1 LSSSEPF
8 SQAWSSAP
16 PVPLQTEL
24 QDLAAKYATLVVL
37 REARDMGDDQH
48 PSEALRDLSI
58 TFPGSLRELDTLG
71 LPELRRRAAATLAA
85 ARGAVP
91 EPWMAWIIAFH
102 RLLAA
107 ALLIKRAAGSRHG
120 PTIGQVTRD
129 TLMADASQ
137 VAGMAV
143 GITMFEAF
151 VHPPGGRLAPL
162 VLREV
167 AARFDVPL
175 DEVVRTLFPSR
186 RPGPRG

>member
-1 LSSSEPF
+1 LSP
-8 SQAWSSAP
+8 A
-16 PVPLQTEL
+16 EL
-24 QDLAAKYATLVVL
+24 QELAAKYAALVVL
-37 REARDMGDDQH
+37 RESRDHGDEEH
-48 PSEALRDLSI
+48 PSETLRDLSQS
-58 TFPGSLRELDTLG
+58 FPGCLRELDTLG

-85 ARGAVP
+85 AQGAAP
-91 EPWMAWIIAFH
+91 EPWMSWILAFH

-129 TLMADASQ
+129 ALLVEASQ
-137 VAGMAV
+137 LAGMPV
-143 GITMFEAF
+143 SGPLFDAF

-167 AARFDVPL
+167 AERFAVPL

>member
-1 LSSSEPF
+1 VLSP
-8 SQAWSSAP
+8 A
-16 PVPLQTEL
+16 EL
-24 QDLAAKYATLVVL
+24 QELAAKYAALVVL
-37 REARDMGDDQH
+37 REARDHGDEEH
-48 PSEALRDLSI
+48 PSETLRDLSQS
-58 TFPGSLRELDTLG
+58 FPGSLRELDTLG
-71 LPELRRRAAATLAA
+71 LTELRRRAAATLAA
-85 ARGAVP
+85 AQGAAT
-91 EPWMAWIIAFH
+91 EPWMAWVLAFH

-129 TLMADASQ
+129 ALLTEASQ
-137 VAGMAV
+137 LAGMSV
-143 GITMFEAF
+143 GGDLFDAF

-167 AARFDVPL
+167 AQRFAVPL